1 MYEFYADQARRY
13 KSGANWFYWIA
24 GLTLIT
30 SIITFGGGHW
40 RFLISLGTTQVID
53 GIAAALS
60 SELGSAPQVIAL
72 VLDVILTGI
81 FVLFGVLANKKMLWA
96 YILGMAAFFVD
107 GLVSLLIQ
115 DLIGVVVHVVVLVF
129 MVPGFMAGRK
139 LVELEKEMAAQA
151 AAQAQAQAQAPA
163 GTSI

>member
-1 MYEFYADQARRY
+1 MYEVHADLARRY

-30 SIITFGGGHW
+30 SIITFGGGNW

-60 SELGSAPQVIAL
+60 AELGSAPQFIGL
-72 VLDVILTGI
+72 VLDVFLIAI
-81 FVLFGVLANKKMLWA
+81 FVLFGVLANKKLLWA
-96 YILGMAAFFVD
+96 YILGMAAFVVD

-115 DLIGVVVHVVVLVF
+115 DLTGVVVHVVVLIF

-139 LVELEKEMAAQA
+139 LVELEQEMAAQA
-151 AAQAQAQAQAPA
+151 AAQNQATAA
-163 GTSI
+163 TSI

>member
-1 MYEFYADQARRY
+1 MYEIHADLYRRY

-30 SIITFGGGHW
+30 SIITFGGGNW

-53 GIAAALS
+53 AIAAGVASQLG
-60 SELGSAPQVIAL
+60 GSAPQVIAL

-96 YILGMAAFFVD
+96 YILGMAAFVVD
-107 GLVSLLIQ
+107 GLVSLVIQ

-139 LVELEKEMAAQA
+139 LIELEQQMAAAQA
-151 AAQAQAQAQAPA
+151 AAQAQAPA
-163 GTSI
+163 GTSV

>member
-1 MYEFYADQARRY
+1 MYEFHADLARRY

-30 SIITFGGGHW
+30 SIITFGGGNW

-60 SELGSAPQVIAL
+60 AELGSAPQVIAL

-81 FVLFGVLANKKMLWA
+81 FVLFGVLANKKLLWA
-96 YILGMAAFFVD
+96 YILGMAAFVVD

-139 LVELEKEMAAQA
+139 LIELEQEMAAQA
-151 AAQAQAQAQAPA
+151 AAQAQAQAPA